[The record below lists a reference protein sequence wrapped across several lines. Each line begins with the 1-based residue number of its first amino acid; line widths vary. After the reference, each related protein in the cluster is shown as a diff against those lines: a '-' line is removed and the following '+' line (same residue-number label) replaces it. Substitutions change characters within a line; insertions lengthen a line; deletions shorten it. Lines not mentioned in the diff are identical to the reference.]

1 MSQVRTDDLVSPD
14 ERPAVGMKLGGGYV
28 KLGQELPLK
37 AGERKSELDL
47 LERRG
52 VNEAK
57 RGAIAPLIISA
68 NRLSG
73 RTRTH
78 RYLVIM
84 FFAERE
90 VILVTFP
97 EAEDVAA
104 VLMEEVSPSKAEEAQ
119 RYSCL

>member
-1 MSQVRTDDLVSPD
+1 
-14 ERPAVGMKLGGGYV
+14 MKLGGGYV